1 MKPENFMTQ
10 DVDVVISED
19 DNEGSL
25 VHMTCD
31 EFEKRYP
38 EIAESVQE
46 NSYCKPAVKS
56 AKSRGSCR
64 KVSHSFKVRK
74 QRTEDGASITDSE
87 DMEGMNDSEELVD
100 ESSSYRA

>member
-1 MKPENFMTQ
+1 LTQ
-10 DVDVVISED
+10 DIDVIISED

-46 NSYCKPAVKS
+46 NSFVKATVKQ
-56 AKSRGSCR
+56 AKSRGSSR
-64 KVSHSFKVRK
+64 KVGHSFKVRK
-74 QRTEDGASITDSE
+74 PVAADGGSITDSE
-87 DMEGMNDSEELVD
+87 DIEGMNDSEDLVD

>member
-1 MKPENFMTQ
+1 MAQ

-46 NSYCKPAVKS
+46 NSYVKPKAKQ
-56 AKSRGSCR
+56 AKSRGNSK

-74 QRTEDGASITDSE
+74 PVAEDGASRTDSE
-87 DMEGMNDSEELVD
+87 DSDGMNDSEELVD